1 MLNSTT
7 NTYTLKREILTFSN
21 KISKHL
27 SKPDK
32 KFSADMI
39 YGMLASKSCMLTD
52 IVEQLHENTKKINS
66 VERLSRHLEKGISQK
81 ATVSYLQTIKKWVP
95 DEPVIHIDDS
105 DVTKPDG
112 YKFEALGIVRDGSE
126 STSTKNV
133 YKKGYHVTEAC
144 VLTKSNHPVSIF
156 SRIHSSSEKDYKSAN
171 AITFEAMEQG
181 AALFEK
187 ATFAMDRGYDDNK
200 MFLKMEELKQDYV
213 IRLKSNRK
221 LLYHNK
227 WTMAT
232 ELRNRRK
239 GKVKTSVYYKG
250 KEHEAYLSHVKVQI
264 TASRKNIYLVL
275 VYGITEHPMMLAT
288 NKEIKSKEDV
298 IKVARIYFSRWKIEE
313 YFRCKKQ
320 MFQFEN
326 FRVRKLV
333 SINALNFYIT
343 LCMAFLAHISMKP
356 ETNALKVLI
365 IQKADPI
372 KEKVYFCYYRLAKGI
387 SGILS
392 YAKEG
397 VRLWFR
403 TKRPAYRQLC
413 LKLTV

>member
-264 TASRKNIYLVL
+264 TASRKDIYLVL

-326 FRVRKLV
+326 FRVRKLTA
-333 SINALNFYIT
+333 INALNFYIT

>member
-1 MLNSTT
+1 MTNFTS
-7 NTYTLKREILTFSN
+7 NTYTLKRKILTFTN
-21 KISKHL
+21 KISKVL
-27 SKPDK
+27 PKPQR
-32 KFSADMI
+32 KFTADI
-39 YGMLASKSCMLTD
+39 TYGMLASGSCLLTD
-52 IVEQLHENTKKINS
+52 VCDQLHESSKKINI
-66 VERLSRHLEKGISQK
+66 VDRLSRYLEKGTPA
-81 ATVSYLQTIKKWVP
+81 ATASAYLQQVKKWAP
-95 DEPVIHIDDS
+95 CQPVIHIDDS
-105 DVTKPDG
+105 DVVKPNG
-112 YKFEALGIVRDGSE
+112 YKFESLGIVRDGSE

-144 VLTKSNHPVSIF
+144 VLTSSNHPVSIF
-156 SRIHSSSEKDYKSAN
+156 SKIHSSHEKDYKSAN
-171 AITFEAMEQG
+171 TITFQAMEQG
-181 AALFEK
+181 AALFGK

-200 MFLKMEELKQDYV
+200 MFLKLDELGQDYV

-239 GKVKTSVYYKG
+239 GKVKTNVFYKG

-264 TASRKNIYLVL
+264 TASRKDIYLVL
-275 VYGITEHPMMLAT
+275 VYGITEHPIMLAT

-298 IKVARIYFSRWKIEE
+298 IRVARIYFSRWKIEE

-326 FRVRKLV
+326 FRVRKLKA
-333 SINALNFYIT
+333 INALNFYIT
-343 LCMAFLAHISMKP
+343 LCMAFLAMISMKS
-356 ETNALKVLI
+356 ETNALKVSI
-365 IQKADPI
+365 IKTADPV
-372 KEKVYFCYYRLAKGI
+372 KEKVFFCYYRLAKGI

-403 TKRPAYRQLC
+403 TKRPSYRQLC
-413 LKLTV
+413 LKLVV